1 MAKFS
6 LFRQEEKRS
15 ETSPDYSGGIEVLET
30 EVAELIEHLR
40 HGERD
45 IDYQNRQI
53 VKLRM
58 GAWLRESKSGRKYL
72 SGSVTIPQ
80 EQQIETFSSVPGKQ
94 LPEDMPF

>member
-30 EVAELIEHLR
+30 EVAELVEHLQR
-40 HGERD
+40 GERED
-45 IDYQNRQI
+45 DYQGRRI
-53 VKLRM
+53 VRLRM
-58 GAWLRESKSGRKYL
+58 GAWLKESKNGRKYL
-72 SGSVTIPQ
+72 GGSMTIPQ
-80 EQQIETFSSVPGKQ
+80 EQQTARPSAPAP